1 VSASAPLIAGAGLTK
16 SFGGRPVLGP
26 IDLALHAGERLALLG
41 PNGAGK
47 TTLLSLLAGS
57 AEPSTGSVQRPDLR
71 AIGVVPQRP
80 ALYRRLSARENLE
93 LFARLADIPDAA
105 AEIAELTVAVALG
118 DALDRPVERLSLG
131 QAQRVNVAVGLLG
144 RPQVVLLDEPTA
156 ALDPGHRLALWALLE
171 RVSARGG
178 AVAFATQNVEEAR
191 LAAQR
196 VLVLV
201 QGRCAYSG
209 PQDAFWREAGA
220 VDEAGG
226 HERAFVA
233 FVERAGAAA

>member
-26 IDLALHAGERLALLG
+26 IDLAVHAGERLALLG

-57 AEPSTGSVQRPDLR
+57 AEPSAGSVQRPDLR

-201 QGRCAYSG
+201 GGRCAYSG

>member
-1 VSASAPLIAGAGLTK
+1 MSADAPLIACAGLVK
-16 SFGGRPVLGP
+16 SFGGRRVLGP
-26 IDLALHAGERLALLG
+26 VDLALGAGDRVALLG

-57 AEPSTGSVQRPDLR
+57 AEPSAGDVRRPELR
-71 AIGVVPQRP
+71 EIGVVPQRL

-93 LFARLADIPDAA
+93 LFARLAGAP
-105 AEIAELTVAVALG
+105 EPQAELAELSAAVALG

-131 QAQRVNVAVGLLG
+131 QAQRVNVAIGLLG
-144 RPQVVLLDEPTA
+144 KPRVVLLDEPTA
-156 ALDPGHRLALWALLE
+156 ALDPGHRLALWAMLE
-171 RVSARGG
+171 RVGERGG

-191 LAAQR
+191 LAADR

-201 QGRCAYSG
+201 EGRCAYSG
-209 PQDAFWREAGA
+209 AQDAFWREAGA

-233 FVERAGAAA
+233 FVERTRSAA

>member
-1 VSASAPLIAGAGLTK
+1 MSAGTPLIACAGLTK
-16 SFGGRPVLGP
+16 AFGGRQVLGP
-26 IDLALHAGERLALLG
+26 IDLALQAGERLALLG

-47 TTLLSLLAGS
+47 TTLLSLLAGASTPS
-57 AEPSTGSVQRPDLR
+57 AGTVRRPELR
-71 AIGVVPQRP
+71 EIGVVPQRP

-93 LFARLADIPDAA
+93 LFARLAGVPDAD
-105 AEIAELTVAVALG
+105 AEIAELTAAVALG

-171 RVSARGG
+171 RVSERGG

-191 LAAQR
+191 LAADS

-201 QGRCAYSG
+201 EGRSAYAGS
-209 PQDAFWREAGA
+209 QEAFWREAGA
-220 VDEAGG
+220 GDEAGG

-233 FVERAGAAA
+233 FVERTAGAA

>member
-1 VSASAPLIAGAGLTK
+1 VSTSAPLIACAGLIK
-16 SFGGRPVLGP
+16 SFAGRRVLGP

-57 AEPSTGSVQRPDLR
+57 AQASAGTVQRPEPR
-71 AIGVVPQRP
+71 EIGVVPQHP

-93 LFARLADIPDAA
+93 LFARLAGVPDAA
-105 AEIAELTVAVALG
+105 AEIAELTLAVALG

-171 RVSARGG
+171 RVGERGG

-191 LAAQR
+191 LAADD

-201 QGRCAYSG
+201 EGRCVYAGS
-209 PQDAFWREAGA
+209 QDAFWREAGA
-220 VDEAGG
+220 VDQAGG

>member
-1 VSASAPLIAGAGLTK
+1 MTTALRVRGLRKNYGGAVALAG
-16 SFGGRPVLGP
+16 V
-26 IDLALHAGERLALLG
+26 DLDVAAGEIFALLG

-57 AEPSTGSVQRPDLR
+57 AQPSEGRVQRPDLR
-71 AIGVVPQRP
+71 EIGVVPQRP

-93 LFARLADIPDAA
+93 LFARLAGVRDAA
-105 AEIAELTVAVALG
+105 AELAELTAAVALG
-118 DALDRPVERLSLG
+118 DALDRPVEQLSLG

-171 RVSARGG
+171 RVSERGG

-191 LAAQR
+191 LAADD

-201 QGRCAYSG
+201 EGRCAYAG
-209 PQDAFWREAGA
+209 PQEAFWREAGA

>member
-1 VSASAPLIAGAGLTK
+1 VSETAPLLACAGLIK
-16 SFGGRPVLGP
+16 SFGGRQVLGP
-26 IDLALHAGERLALLG
+26 IELALHAGERLALLG

-47 TTLLSLLAGS
+47 TTLLSLLGGA
-57 AEPSTGSVQRPDLR
+57 AEPSGGTVQRPALS

-93 LFARLADIPDAA
+93 LFARLADVPDAA
-105 AEIAELTVAVALG
+105 AEIADLTSAVALG

-171 RVSARGG
+171 RVSERGG

-191 LAAQR
+191 LAADS

-201 QGRCAYSG
+201 EGRCVFAG
-209 PQDAFWREAGA
+209 AQEAFWREAGA
-220 VDEAGG
+220 SDAAGG

>member
-1 VSASAPLIAGAGLTK
+1 VSAATPLIACAGLTK
-16 SFGGRPVLGP
+16 SFGGRQVLGP
-26 IDLALHAGERLALLG
+26 VDLALRGGERLALLG

-57 AEPSTGSVQRPDLR
+57 VEPTAGSVQRPALGE
-71 AIGVVPQRP
+71 IGVVPQRP

-93 LFARLADIPDAA
+93 LFARLARVPDAT
-105 AEIAELTVAVALG
+105 AEIAELTAAVALG
-118 DALDRPVERLSLG
+118 DALDLPVERLSLG

-144 RPQVVLLDEPTA
+144 RPSVVLLDEPTA

-171 RVSARGG
+171 RVSERGG

-191 LAAQR
+191 LAADS

-201 QGRCAYSG
+201 EGRSAYSG
-209 PQDAFWREAGA
+209 AQDAFWSEAGA
-220 VDEAGG
+220 VDAAGG

-233 FVERAGAAA
+233 FVERVRDAA

>member
-1 VSASAPLIAGAGLTK
+1 
-16 SFGGRPVLGP
+16 
-26 IDLALHAGERLALLG
+26 
-41 PNGAGK
+41 
-47 TTLLSLLAGS
+47 
-57 AEPSTGSVQRPDLR
+57 
-71 AIGVVPQRP
+71 
-80 ALYRRLSARENLE
+80 
-93 LFARLADIPDAA
+93 
-105 AEIAELTVAVALG
+105 
-118 DALDRPVERLSLG
+118 
-131 QAQRVNVAVGLLG
+131 LLG

-178 AVAFATQNVEEAR
+178 AVVFATQNVEEAR
-191 LAAQR
+191 LAAHR

-201 QGRCAYSG
+201 EGRCAYSG
-209 PQDAFWREAGA
+209 AQDAFWREAGA

>member
-1 VSASAPLIAGAGLTK
+1 M
-16 SFGGRPVLGP
+16 
-26 IDLALHAGERLALLG
+26 
-41 PNGAGK
+41 
-47 TTLLSLLAGS
+47 
-57 AEPSTGSVQRPDLR
+57 
-71 AIGVVPQRP
+71 
-80 ALYRRLSARENLE
+80 
-93 LFARLADIPDAA
+93 PDAA
-105 AEIAELTVAVALG
+105 AELAELTAAVALG

-171 RVSARGG
+171 RVSERGG

-191 LAAQR
+191 LAADD

-201 QGRCAYSG
+201 EGRCVYAG
-209 PQDAFWREAGA
+209 PQAAFWREAGA
-220 VDEAGG
+220 LDEAGG

-233 FVERAGAAA
+233 FVERTGAAA

>member
-1 VSASAPLIAGAGLTK
+1 VSAGAPLIACAGLIKT
-16 SFGGRPVLGP
+16 FGGRQVLGP
-26 IDLALHAGERLALLG
+26 IDLALHPGERLALLG

-47 TTLLSLLAGS
+47 TTLLSLLAGASDAS
-57 AEPSTGSVQRPDLR
+57 AGTVQRPDLR
-71 AIGVVPQRP
+71 EIGVVPQRP

-93 LFARLADIPDAA
+93 LFARLAGVADAD
-105 AEIAELTVAVALG
+105 AEIAELTAAVALG
-118 DALDRPVERLSLG
+118 DALDRPVDRLSLG

-171 RVSARGG
+171 RVSERGG

-191 LAAQR
+191 LAADS

-201 QGRCAYSG
+201 EGRSAYAG
-209 PQDAFWREAGA
+209 PQEAFWREAGA
-220 VDEAGG
+220 GDEAGG

-233 FVERAGAAA
+233 FVERTAGAA

>member
-1 VSASAPLIAGAGLTK
+1 MSDAAPLLACAGLLK
-16 SFGGRPVLGP
+16 SFGGRRVLGP
-26 IDLALHAGERLALLG
+26 VELALLG

-47 TTLLSLLAGS
+47 TTLLSLLAG
-57 AEPSTGSVQRPDLR
+57 ALEPSGGTVERPELS

-93 LFARLADIPDAA
+93 LFARLAGVPDAA
-105 AEIAELTVAVALG
+105 AEIADLTAAVALG
-118 DALDRPVERLSLG
+118 DALERPVEQLSLG

-144 RPQVVLLDEPTA
+144 RPRVVLLDEPTA

-171 RVSARGG
+171 RVGERGG

-191 LAAQR
+191 LAADS

-201 QGRCAYSG
+201 DGRCVFAGS
-209 PQDAFWREAGA
+209 QDAFWREAGA
-220 VDEAGG
+220 SDEPGG